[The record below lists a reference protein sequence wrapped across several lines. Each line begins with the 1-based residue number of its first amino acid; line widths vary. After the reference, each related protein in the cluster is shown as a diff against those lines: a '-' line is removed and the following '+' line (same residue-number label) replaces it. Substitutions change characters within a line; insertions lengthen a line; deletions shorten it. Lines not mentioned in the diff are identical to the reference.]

1 MSGTDG
7 VFMRDRR
14 ACAFSLVE
22 LLTVMAIVALL
33 AALTLPGM
41 IGTLRASKLGSE
53 SLAVSDLL
61 GYARQMAISRNLP
74 VEVRFFQLPDFNES
88 PSASPK
94 VWRAVQAYVI
104 DGASA
109 NPLTRPRY
117 LSSPV
122 IFSSDTTQSGMLTMT
137 SQTSPVR
144 VGGYGNPPFVALRF
158 KPDGSAIPASGNDPL
173 SRNNSFLTLVME
185 GDRSVAQGAN
195 FATLQIDPLTG
206 RVQIFRP

>member
-1 MSGTDG
+1 MNASL
-7 VFMRDRR
+7 RDRR

-22 LLTVMAIVALL
+22 LLAVMAILALL

-41 IGTLRASKLGSE
+41 ISTLRAAKLGSE
-53 SLAVSDLL
+53 SVAVSDLL
-61 GYARQMAISRNLP
+61 GLARQTAISRNLP

-94 VWRAVQAYVI
+94 VWRAVQAYMI

-122 IFSSDTTQSGMLTMT
+122 IFSPDPTHSGILTMT
-137 SQTSPVR
+137 RQISPTR
-144 VGGYGNPPFVALRF
+144 IGEYGTPPFVALRF
-158 KPDGSAIPASGNDPL
+158 KPDGSAIPASENDPF
-173 SRNNSFLTLVME
+173 SRSNSFLTLVME
-185 GDRSVAQGAN
+185 GDPSLAQGAN
-195 FATLQIDPLTG
+195 FATLQVDPLTG